1 MSVEEIVAVMHMDP
15 VFMDMA
21 GYTYPMVRKIETDI
35 RTSLYASTLEQWDV
49 ERIWRSWYSLRI
61 QMLLDDLEVCPPGYR
76 WDPISLTC

>member
-15 VFMDMA
+15 MFMDMA

-35 RTSLYASTLEQWDV
+35 RTSLYASTVEQWDV

-61 QMLLDDLEVCPPGYR
+61 QMLLDDLEVCPSGYR